1 MPGKR
6 ARLAARRKTVG
17 FTQDQLAEQ
26 LKVDRSTIA
35 RWESGETKP
44 QPWVRPRL
52 ARILQVSVDQL
63 DDLLYEDGLAESAAA
78 FPLVS
83 TGNSGPSKPVATGM
97 LALDSADARADGG
110 EIWDGTVK
118 YRQDNGGYD
127 ADEES
132 MRRRS
137 FLITTAALAGLGTTD
152 TPTAMEA
159 IRRELNL
166 ALVEERATADADEWQ
181 EIIRDYGETYT
192 IAAPAELL
200 RPLTVDMLGVQAALQ
215 RHGGSG
221 SPSQRDLLRTAA
233 LLAAFT
239 AQTVTNMGQPLEA
252 RRWWRTARNA
262 ADRSGDPYSAVWIR
276 SREIL
281 RALDTRSVPAI
292 LRLIAEAE
300 GTTSQVPPEATLELT
315 AAKAEAHALAS
326 RKSKTVETLNL
337 LRVQFS
343 ESPKGFGGSVMIFG
357 QERLHGTESFCYA
370 RLGDFQ
376 RAKTAMADALT
387 LRAANGHISMRH
399 EADLQFN
406 LAFALVRTGDI
417 HEGLRYAQ
425 SVISNLPEAYRANAV
440 RNGRTLL
447 GIVPRSENHRTEVKA
462 YREWVSS
469 LSVSAI
475 E

>member
-1 MPGKR
+1 MPRKR
-6 ARLAARRKTVG
+6 ARLAARRKAVG

-35 RWESGETKP
+35 RWEGGETGP
-44 QPWVRPRL
+44 QPWLRPRL
-52 ARILQVSVDQL
+52 ASTLKVSVEEL
-63 DDLLYEDGLAESAAA
+63 DDLLHEVGSAGSAPA
-78 FPLVS
+78 FPLVP
-83 TGNSGPSKPVATGM
+83 TGNSGSSKPVATGM
-97 LALDSADARADGG
+97 PPLGAADPQAGGG
-110 EIWDGTVK
+110 EIWASTVK
-118 YRQDNGGYD
+118 YLQDDAGYD
-127 ADEES
+127 VDEES

-166 ALVEERATADADEWQ
+166 AVVEERATADVDEWH

-200 RPLTVDMLGVQAALQ
+200 RPLMVDMLGLQGALH
-215 RHGGSG
+215 RHGGDSLA
-221 SPSQRDLLRTAA
+221 QRDLLRAA
-233 LLAAFT
+233 AFLAAFT

-252 RRWWRTARNA
+252 RRWWRTAKNA
-262 ADRSGDPYSAVWIR
+262 ADRSGDPSCALWVR
-276 SREIL
+276 SREVL
-281 RALDTRSVPAI
+281 RALDTRPAPAI

-300 GTTSQVPPEATLELT
+300 GVTSQASPEATLELLAT
-315 AAKAEAHALAS
+315 KAEAHALAG
-326 RKSKTVETLNL
+326 RKSETAETLNL
-337 LRVQFS
+337 LRAQFG
-343 ESPKGFGGSVMIFG
+343 ESPKGFGGSVITFG

-370 RLGDFQ
+370 RLGDFE

-417 HEGLRYAQ
+417 REGLRYAQ
-425 SVISNLPEAYRANAV
+425 NVISGLPEAYRANAV
-440 RNGRTLL
+440 QNGWTLL
-447 GIVPRSENHRTEVKA
+447 GMVPPSENHRTEVKV

-469 LSVSAI
+469 LPVPAG
-475 E
+475 